1 MAEVS
6 LKDVTKVYEG
16 DVLAVNGIKRKA
28 YFGVFDVETAVAELV
43 DKNLN
48 EINQKP
54 TNSEENRDKTDN

>member
-16 DVLAVNGIKRKA
+16 SVLAVNGNKRKV
-28 YFGVFDVETAVAELV
+28 YIGVFDVETAVAETV
-43 DKNLN
+43 DKNLKEVDQN
-48 EINQKP
+48 P